1 MIRNELDSR
10 HILYSTFSLK
20 VEGRE
25 FDVMML
31 LMRTT
36 LSIPDDAYVAV
47 RSLSEFQKI
56 SLGEAAGV
64 LIRRGLNPAP
74 AVDASKAFPCFILPE
89 DSEAITLEQTLEA
102 EEEW

>member
-1 MIRNELDSR
+1 
-10 HILYSTFSLK
+10 
-20 VEGRE
+20 
-25 FDVMML
+25 MML

-56 SLGEAAGV
+56 SLGEAVGV

-74 AVDASKAFPCFILPE
+74 AIDASKTFPCFILPE
-89 DSEAITLEQTLEA
+89 DAEPITLEQTLEA